1 MEEASRQLL
10 DRSSYNPTFVCIN
23 TKWYYMSISKP
34 LTADQIHR
42 CKYLGW
48 SSQPDMGD
56 TFRKTEAALTILLR
70 QVRRKKYFQPL
81 AFDQN
86 SSPCLSE
93 HCLPSVGLI
102 HHISL
107 PVMAITPPFGHFS
120 PSLSHYEPSVFMCSW
135 RPWQVMKEYRDAFGL
150 CLAPLRATGLF

>member
-23 TKWYYMSISKP
+23 TKLYYMSISKP
-34 LTADQIHR
+34 LPADQIHR
-42 CKYLGW
+42 CQYLGW
-48 SSQPDMGD
+48 SSQLDMGD

-70 QVRRKKYFQPL
+70 QARRKKYFQPL

-102 HHISL
+102 QHISL
-107 PVMAITPPFGHFS
+107 PVMAITPLFGHFS
-120 PSLSHYEPSVFMCSW
+120 PSLSHYEPSVFMCS
-135 RPWQVMKEYRDAFGL
+135 
-150 CLAPLRATGLF
+150 